1 MNRLTVEERRRIYLT
16 QQRTRET
23 MLARLPSET
32 VEARAARLD
41 QRRLRWIPV
50 AAMIATLLGGGFFA
64 SPTLEFRALD
74 SLVEALLPK
83 L

>member
-1 MNRLTVEERRRIYLT
+1 MNWLTIEERRRIYLA

-23 MLARLPSET
+23 LRRPHSET
-32 VEARAARLD
+32 VGAFAPPSDRG
-41 QRRLRWIPV
+41 RLRWI
-50 AAMIATLLGGGFFA
+50 AAAVMIAALLGGGLFA

-74 SLVEALLPK
+74 SLVEALLPT

>member
-1 MNRLTVEERRRIYLT
+1 MNRLTVEERRRIYLA

-23 MLARLPSET
+23 MPARRDTET
-32 VEARAARLD
+32 VGAFAPSSDRG
-41 QRRLRWIPV
+41 RLRWIAA
-50 AAMIATLLGGGFFA
+50 AAMIAALLGGGLFA